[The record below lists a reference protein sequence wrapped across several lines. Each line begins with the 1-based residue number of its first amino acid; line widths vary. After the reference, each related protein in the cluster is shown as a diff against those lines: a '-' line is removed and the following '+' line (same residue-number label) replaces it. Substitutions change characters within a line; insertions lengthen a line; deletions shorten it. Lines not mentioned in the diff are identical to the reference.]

1 MRKEFDFVGHRKLF
15 LIISGCVIALGIL
28 FNILFGVN
36 MDISF
41 TGGTLLSYSHT
52 GTVAEKDVEKLAA
65 DILGK
70 EIDGV
75 DDVGGTVS
83 ITLSERITL
92 EEQDAVTKAMEEKYP
107 GQEILLTKASSLDAP
122 MGHMFF
128 IKCLV
133 AVALAAALLMIY
145 VAFRFRKIGGWSAG
159 IAGLLALFNDLLVAY
174 FAVVIFRIPLND
186 NCVAVLLSI
195 LGYSLND
202 TIVVYDR
209 IRENRRLMD
218 PKTPIRDVVNR
229 SINQSFGRSFNTSLC
244 TFTAVAVVAV
254 MALALHMDSI
264 TSFAVPMMFGIV
276 SGFYTSMFL
285 CSPLWAAWVEYKEKK
300 ESLAKANGK
309 DRKAGGKKKAKKA

>member
-1 MRKEFDFVGHRKLF
+1 M
-15 LIISGCVIALGIL
+15 
-28 FNILFGVN
+28 
-36 MDISF
+36 
-41 TGGTLLSYSHT
+41 
-52 GTVAEKDVEKLAA
+52 EKLAA

-174 FAVVIFRIPLND
+174 FAFVIFRIPLND
-186 NCVAVLLSI
+186 NFVAVLLSI

-202 TIVVYDR
+202 TTWC
-209 IRENRRLMD
+209 MTGSG
-218 PKTPIRDVVNR
+218 KT
-229 SINQSFGRSFNTSLC
+229 
-244 TFTAVAVVAV
+244 
-254 MALALHMDSI
+254 
-264 TSFAVPMMFGIV
+264 
-276 SGFYTSMFL
+276 
-285 CSPLWAAWVEYKEKK
+285 AA
-300 ESLAKANGK
+300 
-309 DRKAGGKKKAKKA
+309 

>member
-15 LIISGCVIALGIL
+15 LIISGCILAVGVI
-28 FNILFGVN
+28 FNILFGVK

-52 GTVAEKDVEKLAA
+52 GDVTEGDVKKLAA
-65 DILGK
+65 DILGRD
-70 EIDGV
+70 IDDV
-75 DDVGGTVS
+75 SDVGGTVS
-83 ITLSERITL
+83 ITLSERISL
-92 EEQDAVTKAMEEKYP
+92 EDQDAVTKALEERYP
-107 GQEILLTKASSLDAP
+107 DQEILLTKASSLDAP
-122 MGHMFF
+122 MGRMFF

-133 AVALAAALLMIY
+133 AVVLAALLLMVY

-159 IAGLLALFNDLLVAY
+159 IAGLLALLNDLLIAY
-174 FAVVIFRIPLND
+174 FAFVIFRIPLND
-186 NCVAVLLSI
+186 NFVAVLLSI

-209 IRENRRLMD
+209 IRENRRMMD
-218 PKTPIRDVVNR
+218 SKTPIRDVVNR
-229 SINQSFGRSFNTSLC
+229 SINQSFGRSFNTSVC

-276 SGFYTSMFL
+276 SGFYTSMCL
-285 CSPLWAAWVEYKEKK
+285 CSPVWVAWVEHKEKK
-300 ESLAKANGK
+300 EAAEKANGK
-309 DRKAGGKKKAKKA
+309 TASKKKAKKR